1 MLRLGVG
8 FYRAVLRILGPEDDH
23 FRAGCFKHR
32 DDFFVPVWP
41 DDREKAAVANY
52 NSNVMVLCAVISCM
66 LLFAANPLTCALD
79 GNE

>member
-32 DDFFVPVWP
+32 DDFFVAGLGQMIGK
-41 DDREKAAVANY
+41 KAAVANY
-52 NSNVMVLCAVISCM
+52 NSKRHGSLCCHFLHAPC
-66 LLFAANPLTCALD
+66 LLQIH
-79 GNE
+79 